1 MAQMHAV
8 ARKMTDAA
16 IVKGRRILFGA
27 AVIALPV
34 DLHAVNV
41 LPQPLAVQADARQRA
56 AKRAGDAAQQFS
68 HSAHFLEF
76 FIRRESV
83 ASASVNLRGI
93 AAYATSENSPDF
105 FNETDKLIE
114 QLAMMQHLYISVF

>member
-1 MAQMHAV
+1 MNRV
-8 ARKMTDAA
+8 R
-16 IVKGRRILFGA
+16 
-27 AVIALPV
+27 IALA
-34 DLHAVNV
+34 LLAGLLALSFFSHRQV
-41 LPQPLAVQADARQRA
+41 LRITGGTLETLYEAREAMRSADYERA

-93 AAYATSENSPDF
+93 AAYATSENAPDF

>member
-56 AKRAGDAAQQFS
+56 AKRAGHVDQAIGGFVIQ
-68 HSAHFLEF
+68 
-76 FIRRESV
+76 
-83 ASASVNLRGI
+83 
-93 AAYATSENSPDF
+93 
-105 FNETDKLIE
+105 
-114 QLAMMQHLYISVF
+114 MQR